1 MDDISL
7 EEKVIQ
13 VFEKAGNSEACHGI
27 PKKNDEAIVDFSWR
41 KDCQWVL
48 SVKKNPQ
55 KLKIWYWFDWW
66 QQSFYQSRFVSLLPC
81 ALKIKGSSQYGENE

>member
-27 PKKNDEAIVDFSWR
+27 PKKNGKVTVDFSRR
-41 KDCQWVL
+41 KDCQ
-48 SVKKNPQ
+48 
-55 KLKIWYWFDWW
+55 
-66 QQSFYQSRFVSLLPC
+66 
-81 ALKIKGSSQYGENE
+81 